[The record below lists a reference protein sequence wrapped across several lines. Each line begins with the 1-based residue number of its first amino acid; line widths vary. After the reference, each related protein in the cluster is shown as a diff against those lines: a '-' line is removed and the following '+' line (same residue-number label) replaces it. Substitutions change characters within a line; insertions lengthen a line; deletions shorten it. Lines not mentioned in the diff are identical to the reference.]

1 MGNPTQFSWVDATK
15 NVDGSAVSSGEV
27 TGFQI
32 GVRPSS
38 GTAGTYP
45 MLTPVA
51 ATATTEPLASLSTL
65 LVPGSYAA
73 AIMSL
78 GPVNSAWSTEVTF
91 TIAPPQPLPPSN
103 FGVA

>member
-1 MGNPTQFSWVDATK
+1 MSNPTKFNITDATT
-15 NVDGSAVSSGEV
+15 NVDGTPIAAGEV

-32 GVRPSS
+32 GVRPAS

-65 LVPGSYAA
+65 LVAGDYAA

-78 GPVNSAWSTEVTF
+78 GPVNSAWSKEVTF
-91 TIAPPQPLPPSN
+91 TLTPPVPNPPGFGIA
-103 FGVA
+103 